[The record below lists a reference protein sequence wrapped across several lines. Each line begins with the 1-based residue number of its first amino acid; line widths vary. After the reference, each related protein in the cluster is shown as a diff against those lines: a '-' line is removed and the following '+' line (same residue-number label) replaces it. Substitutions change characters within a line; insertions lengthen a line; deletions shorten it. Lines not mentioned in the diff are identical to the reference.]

1 LQVVIVVAT
10 GYLLECD
17 IPHDPRRRASV
28 SNEHMMCR
36 VCSAFRMRSVHLA
49 CKPENP
55 VKITICEHRRSMRRR
70 CARSGT
76 ASHFR
81 QSGAIKATGG
91 TQGNVRANDREELTG
106 TAAQPEHRQRRRCD
120 RGQGLDAAFDWGRS
134 AIAALRITGYA
145 SPHHGH
151 APNVR
156 LGRIAAGFSLN
167 VIGGFPGYALRVFPL
182 AGGLEA
188 ESDCVRYRS
197 AATPFS

>member
-55 VKITICEHRRSMRRR
+55 VKITICEYRRSMRRR

-106 TAAQPEHRQRRRCD
+106 TAAQPEHRQR
-120 RGQGLDAAFDWGRS
+120 DAAIAGKVWTRRS
-134 AIAALRITGYA
+134 VGAK
-145 SPHHGH
+145 
-151 APNVR
+151 
-156 LGRIAAGFSLN
+156 
-167 VIGGFPGYALRVFPL
+167 
-182 AGGLEA
+182 
-188 ESDCVRYRS
+188 RYRGNSHHRLRES
-197 AATPFS
+197 ASWITRVRVVGAPRTCALVELQQCFAQP